1 MKRMFQFRSIR
12 SKMFAG
18 FAVVVGLVIA
28 LSVLNYNSTQTTN
41 KNTNFLANEQV
52 PLLLAN
58 QNLAFNVAQLT
69 AAMRGYVLYGEEEY
83 LDLFEVF
90 SKENEELQTQ
100 ILGLTN
106 SEEVKD
112 LLDKNIQWRAF
123 VTERVIAEY
132 QAGKQEEALENL
144 EASNQLIR
152 DVVDG
157 FYKQSQDREA
167 AYYELSADIIESG
180 ESTLR
185 VETIITIIVV
195 LLSLVTAFVTAQ
207 SITRPIQTVMGR
219 MNRIANGDLTD
230 EPLVSNLKDET
241 SQLYT
246 ATNELSANMKLI
258 LEEIQQVSSRVG
270 EQSSVLTQSSNEV
283 TYSTEQVAA
292 TMEELAAG
300 AETEAGHASQ
310 LAENMELFT
319 TRIRET
325 SESGQAIQ
333 SASEN
338 VLAMT
343 SEGQQLMAQSTEQM
357 GAIFDVMAD
366 AVDKVHVLNTE
377 SEKISEL
384 VRVIQG
390 IAEQTNLLALNAAV
404 EAARAGEYGKGFAVV
419 ADEVRQLAE
428 GVAVSVTDITN
439 IVASIQ
445 RESENVTN
453 SLELG
458 YDEVTQGSQHIV
470 GTGKMFDEMT
480 LAMEDAGKNID
491 RMTNHLG
498 NITDETAQM
507 SRSVQEIAAI
517 AEESAAGTEET
528 TASALQ
534 MSNSM
539 NDITG
544 HSNDLS
550 QLAEQLNDLVKRFKI
565 E

>member
-1 MKRMFQFRSIR
+1 MFQFRSIR